1 MEPQMDA
8 DKGPASQVLDDPA
21 DHYPRQTEF
30 DQETDAQVGC
40 FQVIQ
45 TLCPVDLVQRTN
57 SLEFHKDR
65 PFDREVH
72 CVPTNNDAVVSD
84 GSSILLRQR
93 QASRAKLVSGIL
105 VDLFHLCST
114 AVPYS
119 CFESWQ
125 PQLANALMHGR
136 DR

>member
-1 MEPQMDA
+1 MSRVRVPLLAPFRSFSAPGSQGSIRVARKYMEPQMDA

-21 DHYPRQTEF
+21 DRYPRQTEF

-45 TLCPVDLVQRTN
+45 ALCPVDLVQRTN

-93 QASRAKLVSGIL
+93 
-105 VDLFHLCST
+105 
-114 AVPYS
+114 
-119 CFESWQ
+119 
-125 PQLANALMHGR
+125 
-136 DR
+136 